1 MNEEYKTVKV
11 IVDDMSVKLETKATM
26 IPKCIVEQILN
37 EVLKETK
44 DTIPK
49 SKVDKGLRGYI
60 DFLEYSRKLWK
71 SIAILTNVLY
81 LVIGI
86 LKLVIK

>member
-44 DTIPK
+44 YNIPR
-49 SKVDKGLRGYI
+49 SEVDAGLRKYI
-60 DFLEYSRKLWK
+60 KYVEHNRNRWRVT
-71 SIAILTNVLY
+71 A
-81 LVIGI
+81 LVIFALFCSTRIIRI
-86 LKLVIK
+86 LK

>member
-1 MNEEYKTVKV
+1 MNEEYRTVKV

-44 DTIPK
+44 DNIPK
-49 SKVDKGLRGYI
+49 SKVDAGLRKYI
-60 DFLEYSRKLWK
+60 EYLEHNRNLWRVTALIIFALFFII
-71 SIAILTNVLY
+71 SIIR
-81 LVIGI
+81 I
-86 LKLVIK
+86 LK

>member
-1 MNEEYKTVKV
+1 MNEDNTVK
-11 IVDDMSVKLETKATM
+11 IFVDDTNVRLETKATM
-26 IPKCIVEQILN
+26 IPKHIVEQILN